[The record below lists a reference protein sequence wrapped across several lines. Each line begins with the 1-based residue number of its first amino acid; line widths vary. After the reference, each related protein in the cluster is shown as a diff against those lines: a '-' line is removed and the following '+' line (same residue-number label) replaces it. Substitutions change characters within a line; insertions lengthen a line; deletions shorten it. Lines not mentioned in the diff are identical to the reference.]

1 MTVRA
6 LVYSE
11 DSSLRRHL
19 IESLSDTDFLAFVSC
34 QSALLAQVLTGGV
47 DLVILDG
54 DATPAGGVDV
64 ARQLKDRVADC
75 PPILLVVARAADAW
89 LALMSKADATV
100 GPGRRPLALAAAVN
114 RLTSGDRGATSRC
127 RRGFR

>member
-6 LVYSE
+6 VVYS
-11 DSSLRRHL
+11 DDNSLRRYVVGSL
-19 IESLSDTDFLAFVSC
+19 GSTTRLEFVESHP
-34 QSALLAQVLTGGV
+34 ALLARMTIGGV

-64 ARQLKDRVADC
+64 ARQLKDRIGAC

-89 LALMSKADATV
+89 LALMSRADATV
-100 GPGRRPLALAAAVN
+100 GPGRDPLALAAAVS
-114 RLTSGDRGATSRC
+114 RLVTRSGPRPAA
-127 RRGFR
+127 

>member
-6 LVYSE
+6 VVYS
-11 DSSLRRHL
+11 DDLTLRRH
-19 IESLSDTDFLAFVSC
+19 IVGSLSGTTRLTFVESHPG
-34 QSALLAQVLTGGV
+34 VLVQLVAGGV

-64 ARQLKDRVADC
+64 ARHLKDQVEDC

-89 LALMSKADATV
+89 SALMSKADATV
-100 GPGRRPLALAAAVN
+100 GPGRDPLALAAAVS
-114 RLTSGDRGATSRC
+114 RLVTRSGTRPAASRC
-127 RRGFR
+127 RR

>member
-6 LVYSE
+6 VVYSD
-11 DSSLRRHL
+11 DSSLRRYVAGSLGSTGHL
-19 IESLSDTDFLAFVSC
+19 IFVESYP
-34 QSALLAQVLTGGV
+34 ALLAHVIVGGV

-64 ARQLKDRVADC
+64 ARQLKQLVSDC

-89 LALMSKADATV
+89 LALMSRADATV
-100 GPGRRPLALAAAVN
+100 GPGRQPLALATAVN
-114 RLTSGDRGATSRC
+114 RLMTGSGARTATSRC
-127 RRGFR
+127 RR

>member
-6 LVYSE
+6 VVYSD
-11 DSSLRRHL
+11 DSSLHRYVVD
-19 IESLSDTDFLAFVSC
+19 SLGATTYPAFVGSYP
-34 QSALLAQVLTGGV
+34 ALAALMDAGGV

-64 ARQLKDRVADC
+64 ARQLKDRFADC

-100 GPGRRPLALAAAVN
+100 GPGRSPLALAETVS
-114 RLTSGDRGATSRC
+114 RLMARSGTRPATSRC
-127 RRGFR
+127 RR